1 MPKMKTR
8 RCAAKRF
15 STTGTGKFNRRRQNL
30 RHPHQEGCQAQDAFG
45 PGRFGG
51 CHQREGCSSDDALRL
66 SVADCIPFSALGW
79 HDLRL
84 AGFPI
89 SIGG

>member
-15 STTGTGKFNRRRQNL
+15 STTGHRQVQTSQTEPAP
-30 RHPHQEGCQAQDAFG
+30 HPHQEGCQAQDAFG

-51 CHQREGCSSDDALRL
+51 CHQRESCSSDEALRL
-66 SVADCIPFSALGW
+66 SVAVLYPFFCT
-79 HDLRL
+79 RL
-84 AGFPI
+84 A
-89 SIGG
+89 

>member
-15 STTGTGKFNRRRQNL
+15 STTGTGKFKRRRQN
-30 RHPHQEGCQAQDAFG
+30 R
-45 PGRFGG
+45 RFGG

>member
-15 STTGTGKFNRRRQNL
+15 STTGTGKFKRRRQNL
-30 RHPHQEGCQAQDAFG
+30 RHILTKKDAKRKMRLG
-45 PGRFGG
+45 QGALVG

-66 SVADCIPFSALGW
+66 SVADCIPFFWHSAGM
-79 HDLRL
+79 
-84 AGFPI
+84 I
-89 SIGG
+89 SASPGSQ

>member
-15 STTGTGKFNRRRQNL
+15 STTGTGKFKRRRQNL
-30 RHPHQEGCQAQDAFG
+30 RHILTKKDAKRKMRLG
-45 PGRFGG
+45 QGAL
-51 CHQREGCSSDDALRL
+51 DALRL